1 MGQYIWQNTDWPR
14 FTWNAD
20 KVRTVSADA
29 ELRQAELEGAMA
41 ALGFSVRQESCIS
54 AISSEIE
61 KSAQIEGDRIPQED
75 IRSSVARHLGAENIL
90 TEEAQHR
97 LDSNQI
103 PERTNYIVEIVLDA
117 IKNCTILLTKERLC
131 AWQSRLF
138 PSGMSGGYKITT
150 GKYRLDEY
158 GPMHVVSGTMGNET
172 VHYTAPPATI
182 LEEEMNRFFGCCRGS
197 TAGNTEDGRTD
208 HILENRE

>member
-29 ELRQAELEGAMA
+29 ELR
-41 ALGFSVRQESCIS
+41 
-54 AISSEIE
+54 
-61 KSAQIEGDRIPQED
+61 
-75 IRSSVARHLGAENIL
+75 
-90 TEEAQHR
+90 
-97 LDSNQI
+97 
-103 PERTNYIVEIVLDA
+103 
-117 IKNCTILLTKERLC
+117 
-131 AWQSRLF
+131 QSRLF

-182 LEEEMNRFFGCCRGS
+182 LEEEMNRFFGCRRVSSVHFFLFYIRKRGFPIWS
-197 TAGNTEDGRTD
+197 FRKYSKQN
-208 HILENRE
+208 